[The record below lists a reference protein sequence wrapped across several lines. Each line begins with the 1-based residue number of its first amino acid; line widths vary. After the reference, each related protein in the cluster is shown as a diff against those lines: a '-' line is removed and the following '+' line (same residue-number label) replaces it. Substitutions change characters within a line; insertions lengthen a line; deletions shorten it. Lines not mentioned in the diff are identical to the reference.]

1 MPALLV
7 PVLCVRVEVLALMTS
22 IVAETHSACF
32 MKWPGWRKLIH
43 VHKIFSLDVLSC
55 DN

>member
-22 IVAETHSACF
+22 IAAETHSACF

-43 VHKIFSLDVLSC
+43 KIFSLDVLSC
-55 DN
+55 NN